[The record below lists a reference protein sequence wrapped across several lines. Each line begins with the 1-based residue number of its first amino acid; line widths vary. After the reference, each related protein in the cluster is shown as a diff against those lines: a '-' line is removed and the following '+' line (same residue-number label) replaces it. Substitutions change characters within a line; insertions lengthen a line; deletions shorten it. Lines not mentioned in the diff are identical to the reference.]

1 MHATGMTAE
10 QQAALYQDLHRDG
23 YLVLRGVVPDPL
35 VKAARRVLN
44 RALGQLANHA
54 RFLAVDDDALAEAD
68 ASALQARMKRAAR
81 DYERANSDPAIL
93 TLLNDTAIKPFI
105 EAAMGAPILP
115 ARGAQLATLFP
126 WPPSRYVNESGY
138 RDCDT
143 PFHAW
148 HGHLDGLW
156 NGATEM
162 HQDIDTPMTE
172 EALAQ
177 WSASPS
183 RNQQPREYPERGV
196 NIGSFTALVGVALSD
211 QTEEGAGNLGV
222 LAGAHHHMER
232 FFQMQR
238 ARGGPLGP
246 DGPDWPR
253 VDHTAPNGCGLRHY
267 PEAVR
272 AAFSEG
278 AAQTKDG
285 KLWPKPTFLKL
296 APGDAVIALHLLPH
310 CGTRVEGPD
319 PRLMAYFRVT
329 SSARSE
335 ENRSVYPEALLD
347 IWREWEGVRNVL
359 GR

>member
-1 MHATGMTAE
+1 
-10 QQAALYQDLHRDG
+10 
-23 YLVLRGVVPDPL
+23 
-35 VKAARRVLN
+35 
-44 RALGQLANHA
+44 
-54 RFLAVDDDALAEAD
+54 
-68 ASALQARMKRAAR
+68 
-81 DYERANSDPAIL
+81 
-93 TLLNDTAIKPFI
+93 
-105 EAAMGAPILP
+105 
-115 ARGAQLATLFP
+115 
-126 WPPSRYVNESGY
+126 
-138 RDCDT
+138 
-143 PFHAW
+143 
-148 HGHLDGLW
+148 
-156 NGATEM
+156 M

-172 EALAQ
+172 EAFAQ

-183 RNQQPREYPERGV
+183 RNQQPREYPEHGV

-253 VDHTAPNGCGLRHY
+253 VDHAAPNGCGLQLEPY
-267 PEAVR
+267 PDAVR
-272 AAFSEG
+272 AALSEG
-278 AAQTKDG
+278 AAQTADG

-335 ENRSVYPEALLD
+335 ENRNVYPDVLLSLNQLCGPYRAEPRGCRPAAPQGHRNDTAVGSSDRFSLRWVKGVWLLIQALA
-347 IWREWEGVRNVL
+347 
-359 GR
+359 